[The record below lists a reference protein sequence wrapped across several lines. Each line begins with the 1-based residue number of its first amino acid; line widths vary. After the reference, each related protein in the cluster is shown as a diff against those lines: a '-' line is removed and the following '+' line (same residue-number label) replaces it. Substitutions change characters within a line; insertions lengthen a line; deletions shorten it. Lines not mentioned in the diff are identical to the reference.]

1 MLIIVKSKNTFTLFF
16 RLTTFVVAQFIA
28 PLTFM
33 VCLKF
38 THEPKRK
45 NNYGFH
51 YNRISENPLL
61 VRECRKTLVSLQGEI
76 KKFTDQLKRG
86 NMNPGIGNN
95 Q

>member
-1 MLIIVKSKNTFTLFF
+1 MRFKMSYSKIYPQNTFTLFF

-38 THEPKRK
+38 THEPKRP

-51 YNRISENPLL
+51 Y
-61 VRECRKTLVSLQGEI
+61 KTSVMVVYLSDSV
-76 KKFTDQLKRG
+76 
-86 NMNPGIGNN
+86 
-95 Q
+95 